1 MKISKRSF
9 SNLYFAILFICV
21 LVSLG
26 GCAMFGSSS
35 SKTDYYTLEY
45 APPKLAALN
54 ALPFIIKIER
64 FYASPLYSS
73 EKISY
78 RKNDFQTDDYNY
90 NRWETNPANLIA
102 YFLFRDIKQSGLF
115 RGVFSHDTGF
125 AATHS
130 ISGTVDEF
138 FEDDRGKAWE
148 AVLSLDIVLMA
159 ENEPD
164 INKRILF
171 QKKYSAKKECAKKNP
186 KALAEAMSRAMSEL
200 SGQIISDVHK
210 SLAGKI

>member
-1 MKISKRSF
+1 MKIFGKF
-9 SNLYFAILFICV
+9 FLYLSIASLFASIL
-21 LVSLG
+21 LSLN
-26 GCAMFGSSS
+26 GCALFGSSS

-45 APPKLAALN
+45 DSPKLTGLN

-64 FYASPLYSS
+64 FYASPLYNS

-78 RKNDFQTDDYNY
+78 RKNDFQTDEYNY
-90 NRWETNPANLIA
+90 HRWETNPAQLIA
-102 YFLFRDIKQSGLF
+102 YFLYRDIKQSGF
-115 RGVFSHDTGF
+115 FKGVFSHNTGY

-130 ISGTVDEF
+130 VSGTVDEF
-138 FEDDRGKAWE
+138 YEDDRGKVWE

-171 QKKYSAKKECAKKNP
+171 QKKYSARKPCARKNP
-186 KALAEAMSRAMSEL
+186 KAVAEAMSKAMFEL
-200 SGQIISDVHK
+200 SGQIIADIHK

>member
-1 MKISKRSF
+1 MKIFGKF
-9 SNLYFAILFICV
+9 FLYLSIASLFASIL
-21 LVSLG
+21 LSLN
-26 GCAMFGSSS
+26 GCALFGSSS

-45 APPKLAALN
+45 DSPKLTGLN

-64 FYASPLYSS
+64 FYASPLYNS

-78 RKNDFQTDDYNY
+78 RKSDFQTDEYNY
-90 NRWETNPANLIA
+90 DRWETNPAQLIA
-102 YFLFRDIKQSGLF
+102 YFLYRDIKQSGF
-115 RGVFSHDTGF
+115 FKGVFSHDTGY

-130 ISGTVDEF
+130 VSGTVDEF
-138 FEDDRGKAWE
+138 YEDDRGKTWE

-171 QKKYSAKKECAKKNP
+171 QKKYSARKPCARKNP
-186 KALAEAMSRAMSEL
+186 KAVAEAMSKAMSEL
-200 SGQIISDVHK
+200 SGQIITDIHK
-210 SLAGKI
+210 SLTGKI

>member
-1 MKISKRSF
+1 MKIFGKF
-9 SNLYFAILFICV
+9 FLYLSIASLF
-21 LVSLG
+21 VSIFLSLS
-26 GCAMFGSSS
+26 GCAMLGSSS

-45 APPKLAALN
+45 DPPQLTGLI

-64 FYASPLYSS
+64 FYASPLYNS

-78 RKNDFQTDDYNY
+78 RKSDFQTDEYNY
-90 NRWETNPANLIA
+90 NRWETNPAQLIA
-102 YFLFRDIKQSGLF
+102 YFLYRDIKQSGF
-115 RGVFSHDTGF
+115 FKGVFSHDTGY

-130 ISGTVDEF
+130 VSGTVDEF

-171 QKKYSAKKECAKKNP
+171 QKKYSSRKPCAKKNP
-186 KALAEAMSRAMSEL
+186 KAVAEAMSKAMSEL
-200 SGQIISDVHK
+200 SGQIIMDIHK
-210 SLAGKI
+210 SLAGKM

>member
-1 MKISKRSF
+1 MKISKISF
-9 SNLYFAILFICV
+9 FRFSFAFLFLCV
-21 LVSLG
+21 LLAVS
-26 GCAMFGSSS
+26 GCAMFGGSS

-45 APPKLAALN
+45 DPSKFTGLN
-54 ALPFIIKIER
+54 ALPFIIKIDR
-64 FYASPLYSS
+64 FYASPLYNS

-78 RKNDFQTDDYNY
+78 RKSDFQTEEYNY
-90 NRWETNPANLIA
+90 HRWETNPSQLIA
-102 YFLFRDIKQSGLF
+102 YFLYRDIKQSGIF
-115 RGVFSHDTGF
+115 KGVFSHDTGF

-130 ISGTVDEF
+130 VSGTVDEF
-138 FEDDRGKAWE
+138 YEDDRGKTWE

-171 QKKYSAKKECAKKNP
+171 QKKYSARKPCARKNP
-186 KALAEAMSRAMSEL
+186 KAVAEAMSKAMSEL
-200 SGQIISDVHK
+200 SDQIITDIHK

>member
-1 MKISKRSF
+1 MKISGKSILNFSF
-9 SNLYFAILFICV
+9 AFLFICA
-21 LVSLG
+21 LLPSS

-45 APPKLAALN
+45 DSPKLTGLN

-64 FYASPLYSS
+64 FYASPLYNS
-73 EKISY
+73 EKMSY
-78 RKNDFQTDDYNY
+78 RKSDFQTDEYNY
-90 NRWETNPANLIA
+90 HRWETNPAHLIA
-102 YFLFRDIKQSGLF
+102 YFLYRDIKQSGF
-115 RGVFSHDTGF
+115 FKGVFSHDTGY

-130 ISGTVDEF
+130 VSGTVDEF
-138 FEDDRGKAWE
+138 YEDDRGKAWE
-148 AVLSLDIVLMA
+148 AVLSLDIVLMV

-171 QKKYSAKKECAKKNP
+171 QKKYSTRKPCARKNP
-186 KALAEAMSRAMSEL
+186 KAVAEAMSMAMSEL
-200 SGQIISDVHK
+200 SGQIITDIHK

>member
-1 MKISKRSF
+1 MKTFGKIF
-9 SNLYFAILFICV
+9 LYLSITSLFASIL
-21 LVSLG
+21 LSLN

-45 APPKLAALN
+45 DPPKLTGLN

-64 FYASPLYSS
+64 FYASPLYNS

-78 RKNDFQTDDYNY
+78 RKSDFQTDEYNY
-90 NRWETNPANLIA
+90 HRWETNPAQLIA
-102 YFLFRDIKQSGLF
+102 YFLYRDIKQSGF
-115 RGVFSHDTGF
+115 FKGVFSHDTGY

-130 ISGTVDEF
+130 VSGTVDEF
-138 FEDDRGKAWE
+138 YEDDRGKTWE
-148 AVLSLDIVLMA
+148 AVLSLDIVLMV

-171 QKKYSAKKECAKKNP
+171 QKKYSARKPCARKNP
-186 KALAEAMSRAMSEL
+186 KAVAEAMSKAMSEL
-200 SGQIISDVHK
+200 SGQIITDIHK
-210 SLAGKI
+210 SLTGKI

>member
-1 MKISKRSF
+1 MKISGKSILNFSF
-9 SNLYFAILFICV
+9 AFLFICV
-21 LVSLG
+21 LLPLS

-45 APPKLAALN
+45 DSPKLTGLN
-54 ALPFIIKIER
+54 VLPFIIKIER
-64 FYASPLYSS
+64 FYASPLYNS

-78 RKNDFQTDDYNY
+78 RKSDFQTDEYNY
-90 NRWETNPANLIA
+90 DRWETNPAQLIA
-102 YFLFRDIKQSGLF
+102 YFLYRDIKQSGF
-115 RGVFSHDTGF
+115 FKGVFSHDTGY

-130 ISGTVDEF
+130 VSGTVDEF
-138 FEDDRGKAWE
+138 YEDDRGKVWE

-171 QKKYSAKKECAKKNP
+171 QKKYSARKPCAKKNP
-186 KALAEAMSRAMSEL
+186 KAVAEAMSKAMSEL
-200 SGQIISDVHK
+200 SGQIITDIHK
-210 SLAGKI
+210 SLSGKI

>member
-1 MKISKRSF
+1 MKISPKSF
-9 SNLYFAILFICV
+9 FYFSFAVLFICF
-21 LVSLG
+21 LLSVS
-26 GCAMFGSSS
+26 GCSMFGSTS

-45 APPKLAALN
+45 DSPKLTGLI

-64 FYASPLYSS
+64 FYASPLYNS

-78 RKNDFQTDDYNY
+78 RKSDFQTDEYNY
-90 NRWETNPANLIA
+90 NRWETNPAQLIS
-102 YFLFRDIKQSGLF
+102 YFLYRDIKQSGF
-115 RGVFSHDTGF
+115 FKGVFSHDTGY

-130 ISGTVDEF
+130 VYGTVDEF

-171 QKKYSAKKECAKKNP
+171 QKKYSSRKPCAKKNP
-186 KALAEAMSRAMSEL
+186 KAVAEAMSKAMSEL
-200 SGQIISDVHK
+200 SGQIITDIHK
-210 SLAGKI
+210 SLTGKI